1 MNQQTQINTIKAIKN
16 FTIKHK
22 AITIATL
29 EGSRVNP
36 KAKKDKYQDYDIS
49 FFVPLDSMHE
59 FLEISSQSDIK
70 SAKIPSKILVFT
82 SKHFGRLIFSQLP
95 ESMEFYKPDLPPN
108 WVSFLML
115 FANGVR
121 LDLKIIPLQDL
132 NAYYELE
139 PLSKVLVDKD
149 NLFTHTIPQTPFSIT
164 HLSQKCFDD
173 VCNEFYFTLSN
184 VQKALLRE
192 QFILANHLLDSMRK
206 ALFVML
212 SFKVGL
218 KQGFNLWLGK
228 ENAYILHYLSKKEV
242 KIIRGSY
249 HTHSLK
255 HIAKSLEILEELFSK
270 SVKHICKKSDY
281 KNPYKNLYKYRF
293 YK

>member
-1 MNQQTQINTIKAIKN
+1 MKIIKAIKN
-16 FTIKHK
+16 FAIKHK
-22 AITIATL
+22 KIIIATL

-70 SAKIPSKILVFT
+70 SAKIPSKILDFT

-95 ESMEFYKPDLPPN
+95 ESMEFYKPDLPQN

-139 PLSKVLVDKD
+139 PLSKVLVEKD
-149 NLFTHTIPQTPFSIT
+149 NLFAHTISQTPFSIT

-184 VQKALLRE
+184 VQKALLKR

-218 KQGFNLWLGK
+218 KQGFDLWLGK
-228 ENAYILHYLSKKEV
+228 ENTYILHYLSKKEV
-242 KIIRGSY
+242 NIIRGSY

-255 HIAKSLEILEELFSK
+255 HIAKSTIALEELFNK
-270 SVKHICKKSDY
+270 SVKYICKKSDY